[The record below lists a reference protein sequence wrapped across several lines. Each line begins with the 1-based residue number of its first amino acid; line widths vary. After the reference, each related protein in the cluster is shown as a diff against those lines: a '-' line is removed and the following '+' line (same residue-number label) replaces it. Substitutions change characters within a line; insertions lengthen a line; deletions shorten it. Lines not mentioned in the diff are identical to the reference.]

1 MQASATHLLDH
12 VFVLCAEGAPE
23 AAALTGLGFR
33 EGSGNTHPGQG
44 TACRRFFFEHLYLE
58 LAWVR
63 DAAEARSAD
72 ALPTRL
78 FERWSLRESRA
89 SPFGVI
95 LRSAGP
101 DPGEPPFPTWPYR
114 PSYLPAGFAIDVAV
128 GTRLSEPELFYFR
141 QPRRPEDL
149 AHEPRTPTQARLAVA
164 AVTIGIPEPGP
175 RTEALRAVEAAG
187 FVSFKAAAQHLLE
200 IDFGP
205 EPRGNA
211 ADLRPGL
218 PLVLRY

>member
-1 MQASATHLLDH
+1 MSPGGRHLLDH

-23 AAALTGLGFR
+23 AEALTGLGFR

-58 LAWVR
+58 LAWVH
-63 DAAEARSAD
+63 DAAEARSPAS
-72 ALPTRL
+72 LPTRL
-78 FERWSLRESRA
+78 FERWSLRHTRA

-95 LRSAGP
+95 LRNAGSGP
-101 DPGEPPFPTWPYR
+101 AEPPFPTWPYR

-128 GTRLSEPELFYFR
+128 GTRLCEPELFYFR

-149 AHEPRTPTQARLAVA
+149 AHEPRTPTQARLEVA

-175 RTEALRAVEAAG
+175 WTEGLRAVEAAG
-187 FVSFKAAAQHLLE
+187 FVSFEAAAEHLLE

-205 EPRGNA
+205 EPRRNS
-211 ADLRPGL
+211 ADLRPNL